1 MKTLNLYGAQDIR
14 YEEKPNPV
22 VRKEDEV
29 VIKVKAV
36 GVCGSDVSRYKKLG
50 PYVEGMTFGH
60 EFSGEVVET
69 GPNVEGIKPGDR
81 VAGCPTFY
89 CGECHSCLKGDLAQC
104 ERLTLIGA
112 RHPGA
117 YAEFVTLPASHVL
130 SLPDHVDYDAAAMVE
145 PSSVV
150 AHGFYRTSVQP
161 GAKVAIMGCGS
172 IGLLAVQWA
181 KIFGAEQVIA
191 IDIDDQKLEIA
202 AKVGADVLINPKDV
216 LPHER
221 VLEVTDQLGV
231 DLAVEC
237 AGSPVTS
244 EQVLALPKKG
254 GEVLYMGIP
263 YANVDMERFYFE
275 RIVRNELK
283 VIGSWNAISA
293 PFPGKEWSS
302 TLHYMSTGQLNIQ
315 PLISHRL
322 SLEEGPSTFESLIN
336 QNGSF
341 IKVMFYPHSDQ

>member
-1 MKTLNLYGAQDIR
+1 MKTLNLYGTQDLR
-14 YEEKPNPV
+14 YEERPNPV
-22 VRKEDEV
+22 MTGENEV
-29 VIKVKAV
+29 VIKVMAV
-36 GVCGSDVSRYKKLG
+36 GICGSDVSRYKKLG
-50 PYVEGMTFGH
+50 PYIEGMTFGH

-69 GPNVEGIKPGDR
+69 GLKVDQINVGDR

-89 CGECHSCLKGDLAQC
+89 CGKCHSCLKGNISQC
-104 ERLTLIGA
+104 EKLTLIGA

-117 YAEFVTLPASHVL
+117 YAEFVRLPATHVL
-130 SLPDHVDYDAAAMVE
+130 PLPDNVNYEAAAMVE

-150 AHGFYRTSVQP
+150 AHGFYRTSLQP
-161 GAKVAIMGCGS
+161 GSTVAIMGCGS

-181 KIFGAEQVIA
+181 KIFGAKQVIA

-202 AKVGADVLINPKDV
+202 EEIGADVLINPTVHSPYK
-216 LPHER
+216 R
-221 VLEVTDQLGV
+221 VAEATDKLGA

-237 AGSPVTS
+237 AGSPITS
-244 EQVLALPKKG
+244 EQILALPKKG

-263 YANVDMERFYFE
+263 YANVDIERFYFE
-275 RIVRNELK
+275 RIVRNELR

-293 PFPGKEWSS
+293 PFPGKEWES
-302 TLHYMSTGQLNIQ
+302 TLHYMSRGQLNIQ

-322 SLEEGPSTFESLIN
+322 SLKEGPAMFENLIN

-341 IKVMFYPHSDQ
+341 IKVMFYPHHTI